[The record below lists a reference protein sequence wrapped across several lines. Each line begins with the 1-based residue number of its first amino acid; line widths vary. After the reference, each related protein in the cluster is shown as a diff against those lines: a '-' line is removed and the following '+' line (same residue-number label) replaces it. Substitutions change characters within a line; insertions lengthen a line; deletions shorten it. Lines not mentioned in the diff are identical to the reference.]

1 MDNHSSRFSTS
12 AIDLCILNNIEVLC
26 YPGHLTHIL
35 QGPDVVL
42 NKPIS
47 SRVENW
53 IENNTRVSGNS
64 DMSRI
69 SFIAVVNEAVRDVC
83 SKENVLRAYSATG
96 LIPFNPKKVDISK
109 YASSFASS
117 NVQESPIKATCSSC
131 MVKEVELHPLV
142 RQGLIPKKIASALV
156 YTPPPTKSKS
166 RSKIV
171 SNARI
176 ITSED
181 RATKVVKRTKD

>member
-1 MDNHSSRFSTS
+1 
-12 AIDLCILNNIEVLC
+12 
-26 YPGHLTHIL
+26 
-35 QGPDVVL
+35 
-42 NKPIS
+42 
-47 SRVENW
+47 
-53 IENNTRVSGNS
+53 
-64 DMSRI
+64 MSRI

-96 LIPFNPKKVDISK
+96 LRPFNPKKVDISK

-142 RQGLIPKKIASALV
+142 RQGLIPKKIASAFV

-181 RATKVVKRTKD
+181 VRQEVHLVEQRKLLKGQKIKRKRKQVEQGNPTKRNSKRNNAKQFRQNLVKMIDEEESFDIDLEIEILVEH